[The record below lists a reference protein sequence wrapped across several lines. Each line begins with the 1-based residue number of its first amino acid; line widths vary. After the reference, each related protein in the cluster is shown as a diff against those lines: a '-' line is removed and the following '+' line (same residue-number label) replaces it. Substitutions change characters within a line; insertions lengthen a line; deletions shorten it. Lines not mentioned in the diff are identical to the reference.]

1 MGLRPHNAC
10 LPLAPELV
18 LPLSFLPL
26 LRSPVPALLDSLQ
39 PSCSPCCSGLKVL
52 HERFPGTGTN
62 SLKNQFLQL
71 SRRPR
76 DPQLDV
82 DQQSKVQSR
91 LLKSKV
97 GSYLDT
103 FTATRHV
110 WQHSVQ
116 R

>member
-1 MGLRPHNAC
+1 MGLRPHTAC

-52 HERFPGTGTN
+52 HERFPGTRH
-62 SLKNQFLQL
+62 KL
-71 SRRPR
+71 SQKSIFTAL

>member
-1 MGLRPHNAC
+1 MD
-10 LPLAPELV
+10 
-18 LPLSFLPL
+18 LPL
-26 LRSPVPALLDSLQ
+26 LRSPVPALLDSLAAVLQ
-39 PSCSPCCSGLKVL
+39 PVL
-52 HERFPGTGTN
+52 FRFEGAPRTFSRHPAQT
-62 SLKNQFLQL
+62 L
-71 SRRPR
+71 SKINFYSSR